1 MPHFLSRLIARL
13 SGKFNPTAAPDAA
26 SFRTGQHMAD
36 TSFTY
41 KRAAKLL
48 SHRFHGV
55 ELTIPEA
62 RVIVSLMKPKR
73 YAKGETIIAEGDSGG
88 DNSFMFMVLDGEVAV
103 ESSLIY
109 RDNTL
114 TVAVF
119 GPGTL
124 VGEMGLIS
132 NQPRSA
138 TCVATT
144 PVAIAILHRSSF
156 YQLLETYPKIAAKLL
171 MLISCRIS
179 DNLRQTSEK
188 IKLYSRLVET
198 LQTELDGAMPTP
210 KHIQTNHLNAQPRPS
225 HKPTSG
231 YPEAQ
236 NAQTDSD
243 SEFDSNF

>member
-1 MPHFLSRLIARL
+1 MTASLGM
-13 SGKFNPTAAPDAA
+13 SGVA
-26 SFRTGQHMAD
+26 SANTNQQMAD

-41 KRAAKLL
+41 KRAAKSL
-48 SHRFHGV
+48 SHKFHGV

-73 YAKGETIIAEGDSGG
+73 YVKGETIIEEGDSG
-88 DNSFMFMVLDGEVAV
+88 NENNFMFMVLDGEVAV

-124 VGEMGLIS
+124 AGEMGLIS

-156 YQLLETYPKIAAKLL
+156 NQLLETHPQIAAKLL

-198 LQTELDGAMPTP
+198 LQKELDGVMPTP
-210 KHIQTNHLNAQPRPS
+210 KHIQTNHLQPRKEPARKLEPS
-225 HKPTSG
+225 HKSG
-231 YPEAQ
+231 YIPSS
-236 NAQTDSD
+236 NSRSD
-243 SEFDSNF
+243 SEYDSMF

>member
-1 MPHFLSRLIARL
+1 
-13 SGKFNPTAAPDAA
+13 
-26 SFRTGQHMAD
+26 MAD

-73 YAKGETIIAEGDSGG
+73 YAKGETIIKEGDAGS
-88 DNSFMFMVLDGEVAV
+88 DSNFMFMVLDGEVAV

-119 GPGTL
+119 GAGTL
-124 VGEMGLIS
+124 AGEMGLIS

-144 PVAIAILHRSSF
+144 PAAIAILHRDSF
-156 YQLLETYPKIAAKLL
+156 NSLLETHPKIAAKLL
-171 MLISCRIS
+171 MLICCRVS

-198 LQTELDGAMPTP
+198 LQKELDGAMPTP
-210 KHIQTNHLNAQPRPS
+210 RHIQTNHLSPQREPAHKKLEPS
-225 HKPTSG
+225 HKSG
-231 YPEAQ
+231 YTHSKGSQA
-236 NAQTDSD
+236 D
-243 SEFDSNF
+243 SEYDSAF